1 VPKIDRSIK
10 LGDWAVALSAR
21 DSWYITTAC
30 FADEPS
36 LESFDGLDSPGKQIH
51 PPAAAL
57 AETSPFAHQRR
68 ITEQSRFDR
77 EYIEPGHV
85 GGRIA
90 TLEHEVWHREFGHAQ
105 ESQLSELPSN

>member
-1 VPKIDRSIK
+1 M
-10 LGDWAVALSAR
+10 
-21 DSWYITTAC
+21 YITTAC

-36 LESFDGLDSPGKQIH
+36 LELLDGLDSPGKQIH
-51 PPAAAL
+51 PPTAAL

-77 EYIEPGHV
+77 EYIEPGHIA
-85 GGRIA
+85 GRIA

-105 ESQLSELPSN
+105 ESQLSKPPSN